1 MNFETMVSLFEAT
14 VLVVNAA
21 LFPMVDFEIIP
32 AAPREETMA
41 LVAEEFVDREFQ
53 FQQPIES
60 MNQILNLENVEEAQY
75 QFAQKSAIQELLEA
89 GPTEEEI
96 QQMEEKQREL
106 EQEAM
111 RDLWDLTNDGKDAL
125 QSSIEE
131 EQKRIE
137 NAVAMS
143 TEEVQHF

>member
-1 MNFETMVSLFEAT
+1 MNFETMVSLFEAA

-21 LFPMVDFEIIP
+21 LFLVDFEIIP
-32 AAPREETMA
+32 AAPKEETMA
-41 LVAEEFVDREFQ
+41 SVAEEFVDREFQ

-96 QQMEEKQREL
+96 QQMEEKQREQ

-111 RDLWDLTNDGKDAL
+111 RDLWDLTNDGRDAL

-131 EQKRIE
+131 EKKRIE
-137 NAVAMS
+137 NAMAMS
-143 TEEVQHF
+143 TEEVKYF